1 MKVFDEKSNNMML
14 VGESPRKAYQDEDF
28 AIWFN
33 SEYTNYIVNSEALEK
48 SKKNIEGKVIRIV
61 LGTWCPDSRREV
73 PRFIKMLDFLNFPDD
88 KVLFINV
95 DRNKKGL
102 RDEVNGL
109 EINFVPTFII
119 YENGREIGRIIEKP
133 EVSLEKDLS
142 KIVIR
147 Q

>member
-73 PRFIKMLDFLNFPDD
+73 PRFIKILDFLNFPDD

-102 RDEVNGL
+102 RDEIDGL

-142 KIVIR
+142 KIVN
-147 Q
+147 